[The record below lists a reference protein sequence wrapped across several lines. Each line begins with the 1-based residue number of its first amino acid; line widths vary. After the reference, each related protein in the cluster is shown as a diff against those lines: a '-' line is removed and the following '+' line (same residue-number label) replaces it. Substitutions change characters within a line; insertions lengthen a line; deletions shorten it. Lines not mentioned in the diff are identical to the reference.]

1 MHFVCSRGAR
11 RPPSRTCSTAAA
23 LFLQNAILVELHM
36 KKLTFRGTPFKTLG
50 FLKIVKNENM
60 RKRPLSSKKQT
71 SRLMSSKIEGPYGP
85 FDFRRISLRRRPS
98 AAGGCTFFS
107 WGACNK
113 LASFFIPFFFS
124 AMQKIAK
131 NLQCKKYFRVV

>member
-1 MHFVCSRGAR
+1 MNIGRRQFWGDIELPIWKIALITLRFLLILNMHFVCSRGAR

-85 FDFRRISLRRRPS
+85 FDFRRISLRRRP
-98 AAGGCTFFS
+98 AAGRFALG
-107 WGACNK
+107 
-113 LASFFIPFFFS
+113 IPF
-124 AMQKIAK
+124 Q
-131 NLQCKKYFRVV
+131 